1 MRHRLYMSY
10 SCRHCFSPQRVNML
24 SLICHELHIRVMNI
38 AYASQTIY
46 VMHLPSLFLATKS
59 KRVEF
64 YESRTTYTRHE
75 HCICVTHWFFV
86 IQLPSLAAK
95 SICVG
100 PFWRLPKTR
109 ESLLCVDTPGS
120 HCSTVQHTATH
131 CITLQH
137 TASRYST
144 LYHTTIQCNALQNT
158 ATHCNT
164 LQHTATHC
172 NTLQHTATQ
181 CNTKH
186 KRVPFTQTL
195 CVQILFLRLSLTLQH
210 TATYCN
216 TMQHQTQKSP
226 LHADT
231 LRSNSLSP
239 SLYLYLCLSS
249 LSSSFFLYFVFSR
262 SHSLSLPCA
271 HTHSLPPTH
280 PLHHSLTFSLPHVLL
295 RSLSLCLP
303 VPLSHAYSL
312 SDINVYQYGVATV
325 SRIDKITNMG
335 WLQLVGSIKLQVAL
349 AEYRLFYRAL

>member
-1 MRHRLYMSY
+1 MNVAYVSSSIYVVHLPSRATKTKPVGSYGSVTNYVYASWTLHMHHRLYMSY

-195 CVQILFLRLSLTLQH
+195 CVQILFLRLSIFISVSHLF
-210 TATYCN
+210 
-216 TMQHQTQKSP
+216 
-226 LHADT
+226 
-231 LRSNSLSP
+231 LRLSFSISFSLVLILSP
-239 SLYLYLCLSS
+239 SLAHTHTLFHLLTHSTTHW
-249 LSSSFFLYFVFSR
+249 L
-262 SHSLSLPCA
+262 SLSLTCSYA
-271 HTHSLPPTH
+271 RCLFVC
-280 PLHHSLTFSLPHVLL
+280 LYLSLTHI
-295 RSLSLCLP
+295 LSLISMC
-303 VPLSHAYSL
+303 
-312 SDINVYQYGVATV
+312 I
-325 SRIDKITNMG
+325 NMG
-335 WLQLVGSIKLQVAL
+335 WLQLVGSIKLQIWGG
-349 AEYRLFYRAL
+349 YS